1 MSANG
6 GAPASTGGA
15 SAGLKQIIQT
25 CRFHFL
31 TRKDSPGDGTGNSGH
46 SDQPKH
52 ILRLTRED
60 ASQVQFLL

>member
-1 MSANG
+1 MYLTLLFAG
-6 GAPASTGGA
+6 GAGS
-15 SAGLKQIIQT
+15 

-31 TRKDSPGDGTGNSGH
+31 TRKDNPDGNSSSN